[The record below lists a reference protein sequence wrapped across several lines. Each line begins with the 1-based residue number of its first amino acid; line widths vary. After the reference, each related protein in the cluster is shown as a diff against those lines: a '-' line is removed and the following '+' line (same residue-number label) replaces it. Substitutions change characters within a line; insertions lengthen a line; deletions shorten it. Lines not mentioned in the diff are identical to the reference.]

1 LFGAVFRNP
10 ASISFCERAT
20 ESSGFKIP
28 AVSRRSGLLPPGVV
42 QITTVNRV
50 EAKIVN
56 EAKRQRKRASRRS
69 RPPTRSGSPVLSSS
83 QSRRDGHAWRGGAQ
97 VSLPCFQRR

>member
-1 LFGAVFRNP
+1 MSLDTSLLFGSVFRDP

-20 ESSGFKIP
+20 KSSGFKIP

-42 QITTVNRV
+42 QITTVDRV

-56 EAKRQRKRASRRS
+56 KAKHCRLGIQRIASN
-69 RPPTRSGSPVLSSS
+69 
-83 QSRRDGHAWRGGAQ
+83 
-97 VSLPCFQRR
+97 

>member
-1 LFGAVFRNP
+1 LFGAVFRDP

-42 QITTVNRV
+42 QITSVDRV
-50 EAKIVN
+50 EAKIVH
-56 EAKRQRKRASRRS
+56 EAKHCRFGVQ
-69 RPPTRSGSPVLSSS
+69 
-83 QSRRDGHAWRGGAQ
+83 
-97 VSLPCFQRR
+97 